1 MVQVLQSI
9 YKNWR
14 RIELFP
20 DKLPEAL
27 QSELLME
34 NVFYANLNAR
44 NKRFFEHRV
53 LDFMETY
60 TFVGREGVLITDS
73 LKLRIAATAIQLTF
87 GYRHYLF
94 YKIDTIVVYPSSYF
108 SPFGN
113 QKHDGETN
121 PKYKVVIFSLEHFE
135 QGNAIADDNLNLGL
149 HEFTHAMHLSFMAT
163 NNSSARYFKRH
174 YRNLL
179 SFMESRKEQ
188 RKLIEAGYVRDYAY
202 ENQYEFLAVLIEHFF
217 ETPEEFKVKL
227 PEIYNHIKKI
237 LRIRF

>member
-1 MVQVLQSI
+1 MVHILQSI
-9 YKNWR
+9 YKNWQ
-14 RIELFP
+14 RIEIFP
-20 DKLPEAL
+20 DKLPQAL
-27 QSELLME
+27 QLELQE
-34 NVFYANLNAR
+34 VNTFYANLSDS

-53 LDFMETY
+53 LDFMEAY
-60 TFVGREGVLITDS
+60 TFVGREGVTINNS

-94 YKIDTIVVYPSSYF
+94 SRIDTILVYPSSYF

-113 QKHDGETN
+113 QKHNGETN
-121 PKYKVVIFSLEHFE
+121 LKYRVVVFSLEHFE

-149 HEFTHAMHLSFMAT
+149 HEFTHAMHLSFMTT

-179 SFMESRKEQ
+179 GFMEDKKEQ
-188 RKLIEAGYVRDYAY
+188 RNLIEAGYFRDYAF

-217 ETPEEFKVKL
+217 ETPEAFKSKL
-227 PEIYNHIKKI
+227 PEIYFHIKKL
-237 LRIRF
+237 LRF